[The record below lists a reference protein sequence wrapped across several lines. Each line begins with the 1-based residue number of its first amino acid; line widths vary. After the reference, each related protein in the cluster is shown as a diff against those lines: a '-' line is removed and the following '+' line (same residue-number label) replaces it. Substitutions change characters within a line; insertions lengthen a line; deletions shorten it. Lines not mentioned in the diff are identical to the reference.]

1 MNVVYKETVC
11 LMPLDDF
18 DKNMTLVGLER
29 RINGIINMI
38 MDNMD

>member
-1 MNVVYKETVC
+1 MVYKETVC

-29 RINGIINMI
+29 RINGITNMI
-38 MDNMD
+38 ADHLD